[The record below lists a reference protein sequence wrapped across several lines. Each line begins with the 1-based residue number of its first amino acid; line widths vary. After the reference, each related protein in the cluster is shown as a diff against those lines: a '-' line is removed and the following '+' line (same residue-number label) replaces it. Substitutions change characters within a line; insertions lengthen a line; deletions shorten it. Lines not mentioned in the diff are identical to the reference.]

1 MLLFNRAMGIQPKRL
16 VHYKCKYCTSTRS
29 VKTSTSLTG
38 DSNIDFQTIVQLKA
52 LIMCGF
58 FQKQPK

>member
-1 MLLFNRAMGIQPKRL
+1 MLLFNRAMGIQAKIL
-16 VHYKCKYCTSTRS
+16 VYYKCNYCTSTRS
-29 VKTSTSLTG
+29 VKTFSSLTG
-38 DSNIDFQTIVQLKA
+38 NSNIDFQTIVQFKA